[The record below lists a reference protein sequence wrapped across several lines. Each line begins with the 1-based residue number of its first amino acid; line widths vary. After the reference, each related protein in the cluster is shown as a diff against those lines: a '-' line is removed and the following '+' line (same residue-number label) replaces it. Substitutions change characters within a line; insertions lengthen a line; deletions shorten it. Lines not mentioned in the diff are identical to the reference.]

1 MEEKG
6 THASAMDRWGLYR
19 VRLVGAGVY
28 VSVFVATDLLLNFS
42 CAFWPFIFYVGA
54 AALGARKAP
63 ALNSRYSGKTP
74 RSRFVRRLG
83 VGVAV
88 FSAAG
93 LVILSAAPVNWDSKC
108 AWRHCG
114 RAFGVGLMKS
124 PFPVGTPTCSA
135 WRMCAN
141 EYRMSEGQYS
151 ELLRRMD
158 KQGCEAP

>member
-1 MEEKG
+1 MTQESVAQREP
-6 THASAMDRWGLYR
+6 SLI

-28 VSVFVATDLLLNFS
+28 VSVFVATDLLLNFFCS
-42 CAFWPFIFYVGA
+42 FWPLIFYVGA

-63 ALNSRYSGKTP
+63 ALNSRYSGKTSW
-74 RSRFVRRLG
+74 SRFVRRLG

-114 RAFGVGLMKS
+114 RAFGVGLMRS

-158 KQGCEAP
+158 KQGCAMP